1 MTSLRLIGA
10 GALLLASALAYAD
23 PCKIAIESNDL
34 MQFNARE
41 IVVPASCSE
50 VELTLSHSGK
60 LSARIMGHDWVL
72 ARDSDMSGIV
82 NAGLAAGA
90 SRGYLPDSDKRIIA
104 ATRIVGGG
112 ESTTVKFSTAG
123 LVQGTRY
130 AFFCTTPGH
139 SAMMHGMFEFGAR
152 ARLAEARK

>member
-1 MTSLRLIGA
+1 
-10 GALLLASALAYAD
+10 
-23 PCKIAIESNDL
+23 
-34 MQFNARE
+34 
-41 IVVPASCSE
+41 
-50 VELTLSHSGK
+50 
-60 LSARIMGHDWVL
+60 VL
-72 ARDSDMSGIV
+72 ARDSDVSALV

-90 SRGYLPDSDKRIIA
+90 VRGYLPQSDPRIIA

-139 SAMMHGMFEFGAR
+139 SAMMHGRFEFGAG